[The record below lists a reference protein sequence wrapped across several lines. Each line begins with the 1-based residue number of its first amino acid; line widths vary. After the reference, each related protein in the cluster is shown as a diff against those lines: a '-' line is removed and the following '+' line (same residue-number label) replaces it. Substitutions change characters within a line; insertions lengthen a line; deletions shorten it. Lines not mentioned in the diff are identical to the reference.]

1 MSDRLLKVEG
11 QPDYVKDMNTGAVLN
26 VNRKRILAAR
36 QAKEKRNAEKQKQ
49 EEIHEKVDSL
59 EKGFQEIKQML
70 QNLLHI
76 NKQN

>member
-1 MSDRLLKVEG
+1 MKDRYVKVEG
-11 QPDYVKDMNTGAVLN
+11 SPDYVKDKSTGAVLN

-36 QAKEKRNAEKQKQ
+36 EAKQKKKAEQ
-49 EEIHEKVDSL
+49 RKQQEIHEKVDSL